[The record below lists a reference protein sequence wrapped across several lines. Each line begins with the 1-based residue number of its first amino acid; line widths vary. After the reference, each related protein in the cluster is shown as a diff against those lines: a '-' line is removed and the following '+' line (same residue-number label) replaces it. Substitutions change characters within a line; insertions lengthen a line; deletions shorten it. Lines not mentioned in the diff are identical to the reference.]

1 MFNLEKNVFW
11 KFQYFTPKIHLFFH
25 MYFKCILLHIP
36 FILPYFI
43 ILYSAFTMLTS
54 CNDVQQQKKK
64 CGKHKIY
71 SKNQNFTMG
80 REIKPELKF
89 SEQNFHYP
97 FY

>member
-54 CNDVQQQKKK
+54 CNDVQQQKKSVENIK
-64 CGKHKIY
+64 YIQKI
-71 SKNQNFTMG
+71 KILLWG
-80 REIKPELKF
+80 EK
-89 SEQNFHYP
+89 
-97 FY
+97 